1 VAAEP
6 PKVLVVDDTPANVRL
21 LDAILSP
28 RGYAVVTA
36 ASGPEALLRAAH
48 EAPDIVLLDVLMPA
62 MDGYEVCQRLRDSAA
77 SSMLPVIMI
86 TASLEQEKIKAIEA
100 GADDFIVKPI
110 VQDELLARIRSLL
123 HSKQRH
129 DLIRTQAAELAALN
143 LTLARQV
150 CERTS
155 DLEEARSVILRLY
168 RDLAA
173 RNDDLNELV
182 GRLLSTAPGGVRTD
196 GSRRTDAA
204 RAEHRLT
211 PRECEVLGLLA
222 RGRTNAEIAVDL
234 VVSVAT
240 AKSHV
245 EHIIAKL
252 GVSHRT
258 QAALRAVE
266 LGLVDL
272 A

>member
-1 VAAEP
+1 MTPEP
-6 PKVLVVDDTPANVRL
+6 SKVLVVDDTPANVRL

-28 RGYAVVTA
+28 RGYAVVAA
-36 ASGPEALLRAAH
+36 ASGPEALQRAAQD
-48 EAPDIVLLDVLMPA
+48 APDIVLLDVIMPF

-86 TASLEQEKIKAIEA
+86 TASGEQEKIRAIEA

-110 VQDELLARIRSLL
+110 VQAELLARIRSLL
-123 HSKQRH
+123 RVKQCH
-129 DLIRTQAAELAALN
+129 DVVQAQAAELAASN
-143 LTLARQV
+143 QTLAQQV
-150 CERTS
+150 RERTS
-155 DLEEARSVILRLY
+155 DLEAARSVILRLY
-168 RDLAA
+168 QELAA
-173 RNDDLNELV
+173 RNDDLNGLV
-182 GRLLSTAPGGVRTD
+182 ERLLSTAQRGAPGEAA
-196 GSRRTDAA
+196 RRADAA
-204 RAEHRLT
+204 LAEYRLT
-211 PRECEVLGLLA
+211 ARECDVLRLLA
-222 RGRTNAEIAVDL
+222 RGRTNGEIAGDL
-234 VVSVAT
+234 VVSLAT
-240 AKSHV
+240 VKSHV